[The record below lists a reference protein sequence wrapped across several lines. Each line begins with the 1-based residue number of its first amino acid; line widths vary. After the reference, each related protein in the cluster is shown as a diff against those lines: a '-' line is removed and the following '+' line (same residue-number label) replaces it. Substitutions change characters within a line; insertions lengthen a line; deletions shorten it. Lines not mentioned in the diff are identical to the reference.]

1 MTYNH
6 NCQSMEIILGIF
18 FLDYVWQNPLISGLW
33 QNPWILHFIA
43 SMGFA
48 MELWEMP
55 LHGKTHTPWLLPLC
69 MTFAMHNGFSHR
81 IPYYTLDSRCMRM
94 PLSTITIHWRQGG
107 SGGCIKCIGPNRA
120 WFCSKSGWV
129 AFMGGGAIANAIFF
143 CLTRLHCP
151 I

>member
-1 MTYNH
+1 MTYHH

-69 MTFAMHNGFSHR
+69 MTFAMHNGFSHW
-81 IPYYTLDSRCMRM
+81 IPYYALDSR
-94 PLSTITIHWRQGG
+94 WRGG
-107 SGGCIKCIGPNRA
+107 VRPN
-120 WFCSKSGWV
+120 WNMFHFFYFFILHLLLTQIIWIICLQVLWVGWTQTSKVSES
-129 AFMGGGAIANAIFF
+129 
-143 CLTRLHCP
+143 LKLRLWKSLVLH
-151 I
+151 